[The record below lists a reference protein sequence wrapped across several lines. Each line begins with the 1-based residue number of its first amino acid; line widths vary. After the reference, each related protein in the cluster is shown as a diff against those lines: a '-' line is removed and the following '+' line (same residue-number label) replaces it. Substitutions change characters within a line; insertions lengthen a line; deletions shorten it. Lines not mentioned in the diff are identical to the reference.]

1 MSFEDE
7 LGEALRRAGDGFTAD
22 RHALVEAGERR
33 GRRLV
38 ARRRASVIGGS
49 VLSLALI
56 GTAGAYAGGLLGG
69 ADRVEIATPPMPS
82 GGPSGGGGDG
92 IPEPLPQP
100 PRGTGAV
107 SSSQMVEVLKG
118 LLPEGTLSV
127 ERANGTD
134 GSAGAGVRGVYD
146 DGQGGAGISLVVT
159 RVDPNG
165 SMANTTTL
173 CTKKA
178 TRPDDNCTTEQL
190 ADGSKL
196 LIQQGYAAQNHDID
210 IKEWRAALVTPQ
222 GFLVELSAQNALPM
236 ETTKASRPNP
246 PLSPAQLRAVVI
258 SDKWHPALNDLPAAP
273 QQRQGWTPANPNA
286 LRDLKAVE
294 QLEKMVTR
302 MKVPVI
308 SKGGESRSGYVVV
321 DDGKGKS
328 LVRLDVVKETGAPDF
343 EGNVP
348 SPNDGIRTKVTQGPA
363 EKGSG
368 VAAWTVDTR
377 YRNGLRVTVTA
388 YNAADQSGKATRE
401 TPALTLELLQQIT
414 TDPMWFELDHFA
426 SA

>member
-38 ARRRASVIGGS
+38 ARRRAALIGGS

-56 GTAGAYAGGLLGG
+56 GAAGAYAGGLLGG
-69 ADRVEIATPPMPS
+69 TDRVEIATPPTPS

-92 IPEPLPQP
+92 TPEPPPQP

-118 LLPEGTLSV
+118 LLPEGALSV
-127 ERANGTD
+127 EHANGT
-134 GSAGAGVRGVYD
+134 GGGGAGVSGVYD
-146 DGQGGAGISLVVT
+146 DGRGGAAIRLVLS

-165 SMANTTTL
+165 SMANTTTV

-178 TRPDDNCTTEQL
+178 TRPDDDCTTEQL
-190 ADGSKL
+190 ADGSRL
-196 LIQQGYAAQNHDID
+196 LIQQGYSAQNPGID

-222 GFLVELSAQNALPM
+222 GFLVELSEKNALPM
-236 ETTKASRPNP
+236 ETVKASRPNP

-258 SDKWHPALNDLPAAP
+258 SDKWHPALNDLPAAA
-273 QQRQGWTPANPNA
+273 QQPRGWTPANPNA

-294 QLEKMVTR
+294 QLEKMVTK

-308 SKGGESRSGYVVV
+308 SKGGESGSGYVVV

-363 EKGSG
+363 EKSSG
-368 VAAWTVDTR
+368 VVPWTVDTR

-388 YNAADQSGKATRE
+388 YNAADQSGTATRE
-401 TPALTLELLQQIT
+401 TPALTLELLQHIA
-414 TDPMWFELDHFA
+414 TDPMWRELDYFA

>member
-38 ARRRASVIGGS
+38 ARRRAALIGGS

-56 GTAGAYAGGLLGG
+56 GAAGAYAGGLLG
-69 ADRVEIATPPMPS
+69 ATDRVEIATPPT
-82 GGPSGGGGDG
+82 PSGGGEDG
-92 IPEPLPQP
+92 TPEPPPQP

-127 ERANGTD
+127 EHANGTG
-134 GSAGAGVRGVYD
+134 GSGGAGVSGVYD
-146 DGQGGAGISLVVT
+146 DGKGGAAIRLVVS

-165 SMANTTTL
+165 SMANTTTM

-178 TRPDDNCTTEQL
+178 TRPDDDCATEQL
-190 ADGSKL
+190 ADGSRL
-196 LIQQGYAAQNHDID
+196 LIQQGYAAQNPDID
-210 IKEWRAALVTPQ
+210 VKEWRAALVTPQ
-222 GFLVELSAQNALPM
+222 GFLVELSEMNALPT
-236 ETTKASRPNP
+236 ETMKASRANP
-246 PLSPAQLRAVVI
+246 PLSPDQLRAVVI
-258 SDKWHPALNDLPAAP
+258 SDKWHPALNDLPAAA
-273 QQRQGWTPANPNA
+273 QQPRGWQPANPNA

-294 QLEKMVTR
+294 QLEKRVTQ
-302 MKVPVI
+302 MKAQVI
-308 SKGGESRSGYVVV
+308 SKGGESGSGYVVV

-348 SPNDGIRTKVTQGPA
+348 SPNDGIRTKVTQAPA
-363 EKGSG
+363 EKDSR
-368 VAAWTVDTR
+368 VVRWTVDTR

-388 YNAADQSGKATRE
+388 YNAADQSGPATRE
-401 TPALTLELLQQIT
+401 TPALTLELLQDIA
-414 TDPMWFELDHFA
+414 TDPMWHELDYFT